1 MRYVL
6 QLLVVL
12 QVNLLYSQVTAQ
24 FSPVGAEWHIGFNV
38 SGIIPSRGFNHY
50 RYIGDTLIQG
60 KTAKAL
66 HIEQV
71 LFPLSGPNIPTDT
84 FDLGQEYFL
93 QSGDSVF
100 VWRYDAFKFL
110 WRTNVVAGQ
119 KFSVEK
125 ITGIYYEMKVDSVKT
140 LQMNGQNVKK
150 IWITGSSNVGIGGG
164 KAVIYDKFG
173 PENGFTYF
181 SCWGAY
187 DCFDPSLCRYR
198 DDLFSPVEF
207 PSPHCLV
214 LTNASEPEFLPA
226 QMTIFPNPASNTVSI
241 ELHNQVEVEHIWV
254 FNVSGSMVLSL
265 NQPLAH
271 RIELDVSH
279 LPSGTYILKL
289 MTGRQLASG
298 RFFKQ

>member
-6 QLLVVL
+6 LLL
-12 QVNLLYSQVTAQ
+12 IAAYVNLLYSQVPAQ

-50 RYIGDTLIQG
+50 RYVGDTTIQG

-66 HIEQV
+66 HIEKV

-84 FDLGQEYFL
+84 FDLGNEYFL

-100 VWRYDAFKFL
+100 VWRYDKFKFL

-125 ITGIYYEMKVDSVKT
+125 TTGIYYEMKVDSVKT

-150 IWITGSSNVGIGGG
+150 IWITGTSNVGIGGG

-173 PENGFTYF
+173 PENGFFYF
-181 SCWGAY
+181 SCWGAF
-187 DCFDPSLCRYR
+187 DCFDPSLCRYQ
-198 DDLFSPVEF
+198 DDLFPPVDF
-207 PSPHCLV
+207 PSPQCLV
-214 LTNASEPEFLPA
+214 LTNASEPDLVLAP
-226 QMTIFPNPASNTVSI
+226 MTIFPNPASNTVSI
-241 ELHNQVEVEHIWV
+241 ELQDQLEAEQVWV
-254 FNVSGSMVLSL
+254 FNVSGNMVLAL
-265 NQPLAH
+265 KQPIAH
-271 RIELDVSH
+271 RFQIDVSH
-279 LPSGTYILKL
+279 LPSGTYILKV
-289 MTGRQLASG
+289 MAGHQVTSG